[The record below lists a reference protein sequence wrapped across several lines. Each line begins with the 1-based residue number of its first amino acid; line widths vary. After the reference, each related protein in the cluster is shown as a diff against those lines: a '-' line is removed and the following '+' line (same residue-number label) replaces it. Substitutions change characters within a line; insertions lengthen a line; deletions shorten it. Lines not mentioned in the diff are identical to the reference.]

1 MLFTAKRPQ
10 LVVTGSS
17 VAISGTQ
24 LGTSTVTTKK
34 AAGNWP
40 SQQVFAMRDQ
50 RALGKSPKAGSWL
63 RLAAEVSAAVI
74 VTVVGTEA

>member
-1 MLFTAKRPQ
+1 LLFTAKRLQ
-10 LVVTGSS
+10 LAITDNS

-24 LGTSTVTTKK
+24 LSTFTITTKK

-40 SQQVFAMRDQ
+40 SQRVFGMRGL

-63 RLAAEVSAAVI
+63 RLAAEASATVI
-74 VTVVGTEA
+74 GTEA